1 MLLHDYFAATVICLS
16 VSNLNAQTHH
26 RIHLASCSFCVQ
38 SSFYPF
44 LLISPKIVLLDQCFH
59 HSIQQ
64 LNYSSL
70 NYLLPPNDQLSID
83 QLVLNQVYR
92 QGSRCQCHQTLQRLR
107 VAQAVSL
114 SCVFLSLQ
122 YAWPFVA
129 SYLFSSSSLD
139 NQQHRI

>member
-1 MLLHDYFAATVICLS
+1 MLLHDYFAAKVICLS

-26 RIHLASCSFCVQ
+26 RIRLASCSFFVQ
-38 SSFYPF
+38 SSFFPF
-44 LLISPKIVLLDQCFH
+44 LLIFLKIFLLDQCFH
-59 HSIQQ
+59 HSIQK

-70 NYLLPPNDQLSID
+70 NYLLPPNDQLSIG

-92 QGSRCQCHQTLQRLR
+92 QGFPCQCHQTLQRLR

-114 SCVFLSLQ
+114 SFVFPSLLN
-122 YAWPFVA
+122 AWPFVA
-129 SYLFSSSSLD
+129 PYLFSSSSLD